1 MSPSPNIL
9 RGQALRRRFFLASVV
24 FLLVILVAVP
34 MGRMLSHSGW
44 NIPKAVF
51 FALFILLLIQVVFSS
66 VVAVAGWRLLER
78 GEEPSPMSNAAP
90 QPDMALPATAIV
102 MPVYNEDVNR
112 VFQGLR
118 FMNQSLQ
125 KTGRAGAFDFFILSD
140 TSETNCWIAEE
151 KAWFELCKE
160 TQGFGRFFYRRR
172 RVRLHHKSG
181 NIADFCRRWG
191 AIYRYM
197 IVLDADS
204 IMTGETF
211 VQLVALMEQRPWAGI
226 IQTSTRP
233 ILGQSLFQRIDQFAA
248 FAYRPL
254 FVAGMSMWQLG
265 DATFWGHNAIV
276 RLKPF
281 MRHCAMPELPE
292 VGPLGRQIL
301 SHDTIEAALMQRS
314 GYEVWQTQDAE
325 GSYEQGPPHL
335 PASLQRDRRWCHG
348 NLQHVWFLFE
358 RGLKTVS
365 RFNILTGIL
374 AYVNSPIWLL
384 SMVLGVVL
392 AARQNGGATGLH
404 GGGPNPVAVSGILYV
419 FVMGMLL
426 LPKFLGAV
434 LVMQSP
440 EKLRLFGSR
449 AKVAMN
455 VAAETL
461 HSMLLAP
468 ILMLFHTWFVLASC
482 CGAKVNWGP
491 QTRGDERGRGWHA
504 WMGIL
509 GVATVLALAATD
521 IVMKE
526 DPSLLPWLAP
536 VLAGPI
542 LAVPFAYTTAS
553 GRLGLRA
560 RAARWFVTP
569 EEVEPPVEWEKM
581 DEPFIQPP
589 HPFFRARQYAADYGL
604 LQAVLDPVVNA
615 NHVSLLRQRTD
626 AGSRTREYMALL
638 ADRLLL
644 DGPFSLT
651 PAEKRTLLWDADAM
665 LAMHQKLWGSPASH
679 LHEWWQAAFRHYVE
693 TSALS
698 TRRTVSV

>member
-1 MSPSPNIL
+1 MSPPPKVL
-9 RGQALRRRFFLASVV
+9 RDQAFRRRLFLASVV
-24 FLLVILVAVP
+24 FLLVILAAVP

-44 NIPKAVF
+44 TMAKAVF
-51 FALFILLLIQVVFSS
+51 LALFIVLLVQVVFSS
-66 VVAVAGWRLLER
+66 VVAAVGWWLLER
-78 GEEPSPMSNAAP
+78 GEETSPLSNAAAA
-90 QPDMALPATAIV
+90 PDTDLPATAIV
-102 MPVYNEDVNR
+102 MPIYNEDVNR

-140 TSETNCWIAEE
+140 TSDTNCWIAEE

-197 IVLDADS
+197 IVLDVDS

-211 VQLVALMEQRPWAGI
+211 VRLVGLMEERPSAGI

-254 FVAGMSMWQLG
+254 FVAGMSLWQLG

-292 VGPLGRQIL
+292 VGPLGRQVL
-301 SHDTIEAALMQRS
+301 SHDTIEAALMRRS
-314 GYEVWQTQDAE
+314 GYEVWQTRDAD

-392 AARQNGGATGLH
+392 AARKDGGGTGRL

-419 FVMGMLL
+419 FVMGLLL

-434 LVMQSP
+434 LLMQSP

-468 ILMLFHTWFVLASC
+468 ILMLFHTLFVLASC

-491 QTRGDERGRGWHA
+491 QTRADERGRGWHT

-509 GVATVLALAATD
+509 GIATVLALAAAD
-521 IVMKE
+521 VVMKE
-526 DPSLLPWLAP
+526 LPSLLPWLVP

-542 LAVPFAYTTAS
+542 LAVPFAYFTAS

-560 RAARWFVTP
+560 RAAGWFVTP
-569 EEVEPPVEWEKM
+569 EEVAPPEELEKM
-581 DEPFIQPP
+581 AEPFIQPP
-589 HPFFRARQYAADYGL
+589 HPFFRAGQYAPDYGL
-604 LQAVLDPVVNA
+604 LQAVLDPYINA
-615 NHVSLLRQRTD
+615 IHVSLLRQRTD
-626 AGSRTREYMALL
+626 TSSRTREYMALL

-679 LHEWWQAAFRHYVE
+679 LHDWWQAAFRRYVE